1 VPELRSVL
9 QRKSSTGKTAG
20 RERLSLAATLAA
32 LRSITEA
39 LAVTADLDRALAE
52 ELPRL
57 AAAANATRAF
67 VWPKGGHEALFSE
80 LAPMLPYTGLF
91 GTLPSLAQHALPSKG
106 AVAMV
111 AVRLERDTW
120 GIVGFEDAD
129 ATRGFDAGEMEIL
142 QVVAV
147 VIAGVVRRLAAE
159 RAAILAETRFRDLSL
174 APSDWFWEQNA
185 DLRFTFI
192 SPRQDGLAFANVEN
206 AGGLTRRESIADSAT
221 LEAWERH
228 DADLRARRP
237 FEDFRCAVPLTDG
250 RMRVASLS
258 GRPFYDE
265 KGRFAG
271 YRGVGRD
278 ITDLVATER
287 RAIAAE
293 TLLRNAIDA
302 LGDGLVVYDADWRLV
317 AHNKS
322 FVEFFPHLENA
333 GDLRGKHI
341 TEMRALSE
349 NAGLNFK
356 QAELTK
362 GLAGRRD
369 EPWID
374 EVTLPDGRTIVMRNY
389 PTEGG
394 GWVGIR
400 TDVTANRRHEAEL
413 RHAKELAEAANRAK
427 SSFLANMSHELRT
440 PLNAV
445 IGFSELLKNEIYG
458 PLGSDRYREYAA
470 DIHSSGLH
478 LLELINDVLDMSR
491 IETGKLALSLEEIAP
506 ASVADDVIRLMHVEA
521 ARKRIEL
528 ENAISPEALK
538 VSADRRAFRQIL
550 FNLVSNA
557 IKFTPDGGRVTMS
570 GEADG
575 ALFRIAV
582 TDTGIGIP
590 AADLPRLARPFEQVA
605 NAMTRNTH
613 GSGLGLAISKA
624 LAELQGGRLA
634 IESEI
639 GRGTTVSLWLPRA
652 GV

>member
-1 VPELRSVL
+1 MAK
-9 QRKSSTGKTAG
+9 RKAGGGDVAG
-20 RERLSLAATLAA
+20 RDRLNVAAPLAA
-32 LRSITEA
+32 LRSVTEA
-39 LAVTADLDRALAE
+39 LAATDDLDRALTE
-52 ELPRL
+52 QVPRL
-57 AAAANATRAF
+57 AAAAEATRAF
-67 VWPKGGHEALFSE
+67 VWPKAGHEALFSE
-80 LAPMLPYTGLF
+80 LEPLLPF
-91 GTLPSLAQHALPSKG
+91 VGTVDVLPSLAQHALPVKG

-111 AVRLERDTW
+111 GIRQEGGIW

-129 ATRGFDAGEMEIL
+129 TTRAFDGGEVDIL
-142 QVVAV
+142 QMVAV
-147 VIAGVVRRLAAE
+147 FIAGTVRRRAAE
-159 RAAILAETRFRDLSL
+159 RLATLAEARFRDLSL
-174 APSDWFWEQNA
+174 APSDWYWEQDA
-185 DLRFTFI
+185 DLRFTFV
-192 SPRQDGLAFANVEN
+192 SSRQDGLSFANVG
-206 AGGLTRRESIADSAT
+206 AIGGQTRRESLGDAASA
-221 LEAWERH
+221 EAWDQHE
-228 DADLRARRP
+228 ADLKARRP
-237 FEDFRCAVPLTDG
+237 FEDFRCNAPLTDG

-278 ITDLVATER
+278 ITDLIAAER

-302 LGDGLVVYDADWRLV
+302 LGDGLVVYDSEWRLV
-317 AHNKS
+317 AHNKA
-322 FVEFFPHLENA
+322 FIDFFPHLENA
-333 GDLRGKHI
+333 GDLRGRHI
-341 TEMRALSE
+341 SQMRALSE
-349 NAGLNFK
+349 DAGLTFK
-356 QAELTK
+356 QADVTK
-362 GLAGRRD
+362 SVEAKRD
-369 EPWID
+369 APWVD

-400 TDVTANRRHEAEL
+400 TDVTAPRRHEAEL

-491 IETGKLALSLEEIAP
+491 IETGKLALSLEEIVP
-506 ASVADDVIRLMHVEA
+506 SNVADDVVRLMHVEA
-521 ARKRIEL
+521 ARKRITL
-528 ENAISPEALK
+528 ENLLAADGVQVK
-538 VSADRRAFRQIL
+538 ADRRAFRQIL

-557 IKFTPDGGRVTMS
+557 IKFTPDSGRVSMS
-570 GEADG
+570 GEVDG
-575 ALFRIAV
+575 NMLRIAV

-639 GRGTTVSLWLPRA
+639 GRGTTVSLWLPRVGA
-652 GV
+652 